1 MSIEIGSKVR
11 SFDFESRDLTG
22 ENSFYVE
29 GVVVDIGNVS
39 GNDRYSI
46 LVEKQI
52 FRGKEA
58 DYHVGNIVYPPV
70 NGLLNIATGTKTD
83 GVELL

>member
-1 MSIEIGSKVR
+1 VSIKIGSKVR

-22 ENSFYVE
+22 QNSFYVE
-29 GVVVDIGNVS
+29 GVVVDISDMS
-39 GNDRYSI
+39 GNGRYSI

-52 FRGKEA
+52 FRGEEA
-58 DYHVGNIVYPPV
+58 NYHVGTIVYPPV
-70 NGLLNIATGTKTD
+70 NGQFNIVTGNKTD

>member
-11 SFDFESRDLTG
+11 SFDFDSRDLVG
-22 ENSFYVE
+22 ENAFYVE
-29 GVVVDIGNVS
+29 GVVVDISETSCNG
-39 GNDRYSI
+39 RYSI

-52 FRGKEA
+52 FRGEEA
-58 DYHVGNIVYPPV
+58 NYHVGTIVYPPV
-70 NGLLNIATGTKTD
+70 NGLLNIVTGNKTD